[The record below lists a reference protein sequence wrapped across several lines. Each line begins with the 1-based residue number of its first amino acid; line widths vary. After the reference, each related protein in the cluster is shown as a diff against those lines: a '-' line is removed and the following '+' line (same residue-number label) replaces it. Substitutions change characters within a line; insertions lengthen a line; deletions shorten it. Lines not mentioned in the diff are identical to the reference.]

1 MPSWLNVFALLGSA
15 LLPVGA
21 QKRRCAY
28 LASPSNALHLKE
40 AGNVSGAEQLCG
52 HTPCCMGYFK
62 LGYGPPIPDLLGCNV
77 VQMECPESSCF
88 SSHHMENFTSCVCN
102 TDFCNANLT
111 WLAPSTPSPSPWG
124 VSSICM
130 VVVPLALLLILC
142 IFMCH
147 RSIRKGVAKPS
158 YGRVT
163 SQCSCHGLQGSDL
176 DLGCIELRQ
185 MVGQGHFAS
194 VWSGYLRGAP
204 VAVKVFPARSVQ
216 QYLRERTVYSLALL
230 DHAGCCAS
238 WGRDGPQSR
247 DRFLVLELAA
257 QGSLRS
263 FLSHSSCSWAC
274 SLRLA
279 QSLSHGLAFL
289 HADLQRNDGWPGP
302 LCVSVEWVPAG
313 APVAVKVFPARSMQ
327 QYLRERTVYS
337 LALLDHAGVLRFLGA
352 GTAPQSRDRFLVLE
366 LAAQG
371 SLRSFLSH
379 SSCSWACSLRLAQ
392 SLSHGLAFLHAD
404 LQRNGTHKPPVAHGD
419 LSSSNAVVRA
429 DGSCALC
436 DFGCSTILCSCPEQP
451 GWQQHRNIFQVGSAQ
466 VGTLCYMSPE
476 VLEGCVNLGSSRY
489 LLQGDLYSLGL
500 LLWEVWTRCHELY
513 PGSAVLEHRL
523 PYEEVL
529 GVSPSLGELV
539 HWVSERRERPPI
551 PLQWGQRFQEQGIY
565 TIREI
570 LEDCWDHDPEA
581 RLTAQ
586 GAAERLAT
594 LAP

>member
-204 VAVKVFPARSVQ
+204 VAVKVFPARSI
-216 QYLRERTVYSLALL
+216 
-230 DHAGCCAS
+230 
-238 WGRDGPQSR
+238 
-247 DRFLVLELAA
+247 
-257 QGSLRS
+257 
-263 FLSHSSCSWAC
+263 
-274 SLRLA
+274 
-279 QSLSHGLAFL
+279 
-289 HADLQRNDGWPGP
+289 
-302 LCVSVEWVPAG
+302 
-313 APVAVKVFPARSMQ
+313 Q